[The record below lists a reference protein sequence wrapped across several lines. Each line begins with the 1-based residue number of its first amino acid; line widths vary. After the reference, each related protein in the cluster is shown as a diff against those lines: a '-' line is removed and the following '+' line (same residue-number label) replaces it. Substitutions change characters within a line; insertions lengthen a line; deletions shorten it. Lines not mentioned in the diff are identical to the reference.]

1 MSLSV
6 KKGRRESPLKNAALE
21 EAGREE
27 LVRLNATVPR
37 SLRDRLKMQAI
48 REGGGRTV
56 TAILADAAEQ
66 YLGAHS
72 NEGMSE

>member
-1 MSLSV
+1 MILSV
-6 KKGRRESPLKNAALE
+6 KEARRESPAKEAALE
-21 EAGREE
+21 EAAREE

-56 TAILADAAEQ
+56 TAILTEAAET
-66 YLGAHS
+66 YLARNS
-72 NEGMSE
+72 DSESPS